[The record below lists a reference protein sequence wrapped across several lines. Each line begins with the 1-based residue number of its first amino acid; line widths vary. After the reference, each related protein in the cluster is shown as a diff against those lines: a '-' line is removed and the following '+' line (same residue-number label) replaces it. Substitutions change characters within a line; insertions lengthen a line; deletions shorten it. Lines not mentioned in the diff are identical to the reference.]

1 MFSDALLGE
10 LWCQAIGLLAFGLL
24 TGGVRCVPLV
34 VRLEHRSCVGMI
46 CVPLVVLC
54 VLQIKLFG
62 VCTPSC
68 AVFGTRFPYKLG
80 QLSSSNNIFSKAKS
94 FAVFFFKKKEQY
106 MYHEDDAA
114 IPFNK
119 HSLRINKNQCNED
132 VIFRFEDRTR
142 KEMLVL
148 PTS

>member
-1 MFSDALLGE
+1 VFSDALLGE

-80 QLSSSNNIFSKAKS
+80 QLFSAKQS
-94 FAVFFFKKKEQY
+94 KIICHLFFFKKKEQY
-106 MYHEDDAA
+106 MYHEDDVA

-119 HSLRINKNQCNED
+119 HSLRINKNQCKED